1 MESRRT
7 RSCTVRLSGDNGGG
21 GDAAA
26 GGGVLIGVDELP
38 LPLLEEEAAAT
49 TCCEDV
55 MVVMQH
61 NSNENLG
68 QNRVQSPEF
77 RSIQKRLK
85 KVRGESKEQKAK
97 TKICRDIKSC
107 RPLL

>member
-1 MESRRT
+1 MGSRRA
-7 RSCTVRLSGDNGGG
+7 RSCTVRLSDEIGG

-26 GGGVLIGVDELP
+26 GGGGVLIP

-49 TCCEDV
+49 TCWEDA

-68 QNRVQSPEF
+68 QNRVQSP
-77 RSIQKRLK
+77 RVRVQKSERQEARFGFEVK
-85 KVRGESKEQKAK
+85 K
-97 TKICRDIKSC
+97 
-107 RPLL
+107 